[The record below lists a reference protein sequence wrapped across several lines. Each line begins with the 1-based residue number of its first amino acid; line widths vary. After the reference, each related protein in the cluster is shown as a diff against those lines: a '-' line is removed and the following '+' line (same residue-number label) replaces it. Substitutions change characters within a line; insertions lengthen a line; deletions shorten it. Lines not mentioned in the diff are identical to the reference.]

1 MCRFRSSKCRLWFAY
16 VAGVPLVSFPLA
28 LFFSRIP
35 CARSR
40 RLVLLIK
47 LFTVRFF
54 TCRVRLTVLIVNY
67 ALYIVKRFF
76 AIFYDL

>member
-1 MCRFRSSKCRLWFAY
+1 MCRFRGTKCRAAFEY
-16 VAGVPLVSFPLA
+16 VAGVPLVVARCA

-47 LFTVRFF
+47 RFSGSF
-54 TCRVRLTVLIVNY
+54 SVALVRLTVFIVKRK
-67 ALYIVKRFF
+67 LYIVKRFF

>member
-47 LFTVRFF
+47 RFSGSF
-54 TCRVRLTVLIVNY
+54 FVALVRLTVFIVKRK
-67 ALYIVKRFF
+67 LYIVKRFF